1 MPVIGLPAEFTTRP
15 DTATGAASAGFA
27 REHPGIA
34 AAKAADISAT
44 AQIHVNAR
52 IGTAQKQQWCEQ
64 TNAAS
69 RGIWKAHQS
78 LPTTAPSSGSK
89 TASHV
94 D

>member
-1 MPVIGLPAEFTTRP
+1 
-15 DTATGAASAGFA
+15 
-27 REHPGIA
+27 
-34 AAKAADISAT
+34 
-44 AQIHVNAR
+44 VNAR